1 MPLAKLLFLPVV
13 ALFAAQIQVAAA
25 ELPLGMKTGIERFAQ
40 THSGISAG
48 PVRAPIGNLPLS
60 MLSTRNWWVRP
71 GPVDSTAVCSIPLRE
86 MRIDHPERF
95 ASRKAELPG
104 TLDEMPRTA
113 GPAPVCGAK
122 FTASLR

>member
-13 ALFAAQIQVAAA
+13 ALLAVEIQVAAA

-40 THSGISAG
+40 THSGISAE
-48 PVRAPIGNLPLS
+48 PVKAPIANLPLS

-71 GPVDSTAVCSIPLRE
+71 GPADSTAVCSIPLRE

-95 ASRKAELPG
+95 ASREAELPG
-104 TLDEMPRTA
+104 TLDEMPRIG
-113 GPAPVCGAK
+113 GPASVCGAK

>member
-13 ALFAAQIQVAAA
+13 ALLAVEIQVAAA

-48 PVRAPIGNLPLS
+48 PAKAPIANLPLS
-60 MLSTRNWWVRP
+60 MLSARNWWVRP
-71 GPVDSTAVCSIPLRE
+71 GPADSTAVCSIPLRE
-86 MRIDHPERF
+86 MPIDHPERF
-95 ASRKAELPG
+95 ASREAELPG
-104 TLDEMPRTA
+104 TLDEMPRIG

>member
-13 ALFAAQIQVAAA
+13 ALFAVQIQVAAA
-25 ELPLGMKTGIERFAQ
+25 EIPPGMKTGIERFAQ
-40 THSGISAG
+40 KHSGIA
-48 PVRAPIGNLPLS
+48 PERANAPIANLPLS

-71 GPVDSTAVCSIPLRE
+71 GPAALTAACSIPLLE
-86 MRIDHPERF
+86 MRIDHPERS
-95 ASRKAELPG
+95 ASWKAELPG
-104 TLDEMPRTA
+104 TLDEMPRTG